1 MPEPR
6 DDASV
11 PDEISRSIRF
21 LFRAG
26 FFLRSTLRRLGFSRL
41 ADFFLR
47 TTFFFRAFFFFAI
60 ILTL

>member
-11 PDEISRSIRF
+11 PDEISRGIRF

-26 FFLRSTLRRLGFSRL
+26 FFLLSTLRRLRFIRL

-47 TTFFFRAFFFFAI
+47 TSFFFRVFFFFAM